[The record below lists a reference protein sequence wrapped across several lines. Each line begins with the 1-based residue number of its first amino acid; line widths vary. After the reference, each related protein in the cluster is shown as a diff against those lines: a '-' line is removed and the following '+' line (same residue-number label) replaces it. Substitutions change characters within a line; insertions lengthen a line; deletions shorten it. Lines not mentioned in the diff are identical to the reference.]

1 MGFNTIHVFL
11 NLKSL
16 KTKTIKKNH
25 IDHILGDTIIEMTI
39 NFP

>member
-1 MGFNTIHVFL
+1 MGFNKLNVFL

-16 KTKTIKKNH
+16 KIKTIKNYT
-25 IDHILGDTIIEMTI
+25 DHILGDTIIKN